1 VKSKVLTEHRLSD
14 AFPTPATFINSSATH
29 RILTAALVQSER
41 GLFLEYDTHSSYQ
54 LDLSLTRREL
64 EVLGLVA
71 EGYTDRKIAELL
83 VISPRTV
90 NRHLSNIYTKLD
102 VPGRTA
108 AVTCVMLQGAFAYE

>member
-1 VKSKVLTEHRLSD
+1 M
-14 AFPTPATFINSSATH
+14 N
-29 RILTAALVQSER
+29 
-41 GLFLEYDTHSSYQ
+41 Q

-64 EVLGLVA
+64 EVLSLVA
-71 EGYTDRKIAELL
+71 AGYTDRKIAEFL

-108 AVTCVMLQGAFAYE
+108 AVICVMLKEMFAYQYI